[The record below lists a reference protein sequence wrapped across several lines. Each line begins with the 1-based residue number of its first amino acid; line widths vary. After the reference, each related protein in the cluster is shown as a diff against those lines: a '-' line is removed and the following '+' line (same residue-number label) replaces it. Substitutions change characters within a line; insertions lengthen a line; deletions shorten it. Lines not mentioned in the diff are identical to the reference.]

1 MNLNYSK
8 NIKYKQFP
16 YLYFSLTFYIKVKV
30 INSYSSHKDIKKYS
44 NKRLNET
51 EWQNSLI
58 KTYKSLDEMLCISDC
73 SRFIDCKLIS
83 FNKFNNICKYFRYF
97 LSNETDLIE
106 SNGDFLYNYQINRY
120 TYNLQGKQYLILT
133 AGSQVWSLILLPN
146 SNFASGCFDGS
157 IKIWSTSNWILVLTL
172 NHGSRVLSLA
182 ILQNKYLVSGGD
194 GGLIKLWD
202 FRTGK
207 LINTFT
213 GFSKTVRTIKVLN
226 NDNLATGSWDDLNGR
241 IWNTTSGTIKLTLYE
256 PSLIYGFVQLKNGDL
271 VSISTNGNINKWDHI
286 TGSLI
291 KTKNTGNFAQT
302 EITQLMNED
311 LFIGDDNG
319 GLRIF
324 NSTTFELKYN
334 LIGHTNDIV
343 RLIQLQNGDL
353 ASCSMDNSIII
364 WDWQSKTRKY
374 KLTAHSNWVWG
385 LIELPNGYLV
395 SAGLD
400 SKIIIWK

>member
-1 MNLNYSK
+1 
-8 NIKYKQFP
+8 
-16 YLYFSLTFYIKVKV
+16 
-30 INSYSSHKDIKKYS
+30 
-44 NKRLNET
+44 
-51 EWQNSLI
+51 
-58 KTYKSLDEMLCISDC
+58 
-73 SRFIDCKLIS
+73 
-83 FNKFNNICKYFRYF
+83 
-97 LSNETDLIE
+97 LSN
-106 SNGDFLYNYQINRY
+106 
-120 TYNLQGKQYLILT
+120 
-133 AGSQVWSLILLPN
+133 A
-146 SNFASGCFDGS
+146 NFASGCLDGS
-157 IKIWSTSNWILVLTL
+157 IKIWSSSSWTLIFIL
-172 NHGSRVLSLA
+172 NHGFRVLSLA
-182 ILQNKYLVSGGD
+182 LLQNKYLVSGGD
-194 GGLIKLWD
+194 GGLIKIWD

-213 GFSKTVRTIKVLN
+213 GFSKTVRTIKVLD
-226 NDNLATGSWDDLNGR
+226 NDNLATGSWDDFNGR
-241 IWNTTSGTIKLTLYE
+241 IWNTMSGTIKLTLYE
-256 PSLIYGFVQLKNGDL
+256 PSFIFGFVQLKNGDL
-271 VSISTNGNINKWDHI
+271 ISISTNGNINKWDSI
-286 TGSLI
+286 TGSLTT
-291 KTKNTGNFAQT
+291 TKHTGNFVQSAIT
-302 EITQLMNED
+302 ELMNED

-343 RLIQLQNGDL
+343 RLVQLQNGDL